1 MRVLLPLL
9 LALVGAGAGVGAG
22 LYLRP
27 PPEATA
33 GPSGTDAD
41 ADADDTATE
50 AAGAGT
56 DSAPDT
62 APPAEPEHP
71 GMGQTD
77 FVRMSNQFVVPVLK
91 QGRISALVV
100 LSLSLETATGMREMV
115 FAREP
120 KLRDAFLQV
129 LFDHA
134 NAGAF
139 DGNFTASGRIETLR
153 RSLREAA
160 RPILGIDVY
169 DVLITDIARQD
180 G

>member
-1 MRVLLPLL
+1 MRLLLPLL

-27 PPEATA
+27 DPTPAAAAEPDGAPADGAETAAGDAGSGPAGLPEA
-33 GPSGTDAD
+33 AD
-41 ADADDTATE
+41 
-50 AAGAGT
+50 
-56 DSAPDT
+56 PDY
-62 APPAEPEHP
+62 P
-71 GMGQTD
+71 GVGNTD

-139 DGNFTASGRIETLR
+139 DGNFTETGRIDSLR

-160 RPILGIDVY
+160 RPIVGTQVY

-180 G
+180 S

>member
-1 MRVLLPLL
+1 MRLLLPLL

-27 PPEATA
+27 PPDAAEESAGGQVGETA
-33 GPSGTDAD
+33 PD
-41 ADADDTATE
+41 
-50 AAGAGT
+50 AAGAGEGVPG
-56 DSAPDT
+56 SGEAPS
-62 APPAEPEHP
+62 EPDHP

-100 LSLSLETATGMREMV
+100 LSLSLETGAGMRETV

-139 DGNFTASGRIETLR
+139 DGNFTASGRIDTLR

-160 RPILGIDVY
+160 RPILGAGVH

-180 G
+180 S

>member
-1 MRVLLPLL
+1 MRMLLPLL
-9 LALVGAGAGVGAG
+9 LALIGAGAGVGAG

-27 PPEATA
+27 APEATA
-33 GPSGTDAD
+33 GAETGEAETDAGE
-41 ADADDTATE
+41 AEAEAE
-50 AAGAGT
+50 AAEET
-56 DSAPDT
+56 RPEPDY
-62 APPAEPEHP
+62 P
-71 GMGQTD
+71 GVGQTD

-100 LSLSLETATGMREMV
+100 LSLSLETAPGMREVV

-139 DGNFTASGRIETLR
+139 DGNFTASARIETLR
-153 RSLREAA
+153 RSLREAT

-180 G
+180 S